1 MRTID
6 LLATTLVRT
15 GHVRSFRVHPVHLA
29 GWEAS
34 EREDRQVV
42 QHQYADWHRVERA
55 LAHFRRK
62 IVALRERGW
71 CEPNEERRA

>member
-1 MRTID
+1 MRTIA

-34 EREDRQVV
+34 EREDRHVV
-42 QHQYADWHRVERA
+42 RYQYTDWHRVERA
-55 LAHFRRK
+55 LAHYRRT
-62 IVALRERGW
+62 IAALLEQGWRE
-71 CEPNEERRA
+71 PLNESI